1 MNDESIVRL
10 YWDRYEDA
18 ISVSSAKYGTYCA
31 TIANNILFNMSDAE
45 ECVNDTWL
53 KAWNSIPPQR
63 PAVLS
68 AFLGKITRNLAF
80 DLYRKLHREKRGGKN
95 IDAVLDE
102 LEECVSGHDE
112 TEKQWE
118 ANELR
123 EEIDRFLL
131 SLPEEKRYMFI
142 LRYWYAD
149 SVTDIAKRFGV
160 SAGNVSVMLN
170 RIRGKLKDHLTEKGF
185 DL

>member
-1 MNDESIVRL
+1 MISTESCT
-10 YWDRYEDA
+10 A
-18 ISVSSAKYGTYCA
+18 KSA
-31 TIANNILFNMSDAE
+31 
-45 ECVNDTWL
+45 
-53 KAWNSIPPQR
+53 
-63 PAVLS
+63 
-68 AFLGKITRNLAF
+68 
-80 DLYRKLHREKRGGKN
+80 
-95 IDAVLDE
+95 
-102 LEECVSGHDE
+102 
-112 TEKQWE
+112 E

-160 SAGNVSVMLN
+160 SAGSVSVTLN

-185 DL
+185 DI